1 MYWEYFILGGWECLK
16 LGEGYLKR
24 GCGGHS
30 GTQDSPNAQ
39 QSVKEN
45 GFREREE
52 ETPDSESGLIPV
64 SVKRSG
70 FLDATHPDDMLRHS
84 PM

>member
-1 MYWEYFILGGWECLK
+1 MVFYYVLGVFHIRGVGVFK
-16 LGEGYLKR
+16 VRGGHYLKR
-24 GCGGHS
+24 GCGGHF

-52 ETPDSESGLIPV
+52 ETPDSRFWKS
-64 SVKRSG
+64 SG
-70 FLDATHPDDMLRHS
+70 FLHATHPDDMLRHS
-84 PM
+84 PT